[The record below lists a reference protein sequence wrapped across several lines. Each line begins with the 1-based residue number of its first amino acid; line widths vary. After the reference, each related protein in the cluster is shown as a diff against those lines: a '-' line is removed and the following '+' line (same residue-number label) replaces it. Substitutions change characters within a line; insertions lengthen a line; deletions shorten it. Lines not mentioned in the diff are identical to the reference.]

1 MTDGWTRVLAEGPGD
16 LQAMLLQSVRADL
29 RAAFDA
35 LARDDASRVA
45 YLAHRL
51 KGSAR
56 LAGDERAVALCASLE
71 KAAQEGD
78 IARVRLLLMQA
89 RRAFDIALRA
99 RDDTTN

>member
-1 MTDGWTRVLAEGPGD
+1 MTDGWTCVLAEGPGD
-16 LQAMLLQSVRADL
+16 LQAMLPQSVYADL

-35 LARDDASRVA
+35 LALDDASRVA

-56 LAGDERAVALCASLE
+56 LAGDERAVALCALLE
-71 KAAQEGD
+71 KSVQEGD
-78 IARVRLLLMQA
+78 LAHVRLLLMLA
-89 RRAFDIALRA
+89 GRAFDIALRA